1 MKLRAA
7 SKAIKWALAYTS
19 EAAQEPQTAKPV
31 PQLRI
36 EHMSLLRFG
45 SPLLVV
51 LFALL
56 LVSAPVSAQEDFS
69 RGDCNLDDQI
79 NIADAVLSLSIL
91 FSGAGPALCPDACD
105 VNDDGNTD
113 ISDPVSLLSV
123 LFSNAGPPP
132 PPISCGQDPTA
143 DGLGCPTTSS
153 NCQNTGCGPNGSA
166 CDDGDPCTVG
176 DVCINGVCEGVLIL
190 CDDGDP
196 CTDDICDN
204 GTCVF
209 IPIPGCGQI
218 SYSQDVYPQVIDTDC
233 TVCHA
238 PPSNFGGL
246 NLSNVGNDSY
256 GTLVNQPSA
265 ECASYDFV
273 EPGDSAA
280 SWLFRKI
287 EGTHV
292 EAAQAAGCSTA
303 AAGSQMPIGG
313 FCCLTPEQV
322 QLVKDWID
330 QGAAP

>member
-1 MKLRAA
+1 MRKTRM
-7 SKAIKWALAYTS
+7 T
-19 EAAQEPQTAKPV
+19 
-31 PQLRI
+31 
-36 EHMSLLRFG
+36 
-45 SPLLVV
+45 SPLLAV
-51 LFALL
+51 LFAMVL
-56 LVSAPVSAQEDFS
+56 STTSVSAQEDFS

-153 NCQNTGCGPNGSA
+153 NCQGAGCGPNGTP
-166 CDDGDPCTVG
+166 CDDGDPCTVN
-176 DVCINGVCEGVLIL
+176 DMCQNGICAGLPIV
-190 CDDGDP
+190 CDDNDP
-196 CTDDICDN
+196 CTDDFCDN
-204 GTCVF
+204 GNCIS

-218 SYSQDVYPQVIDTDC
+218 SYSQQVYPQVIDTDC

-246 NLSNVGNDSY
+246 NLSDINNDSY
-256 GTLVNQPSA
+256 GTIVNQASSECSA
-265 ECASYDFV
+265 YDFV
-273 EPGDSAA
+273 EPGDSSA

-292 EAAQAAGCSTA
+292 AAAQAAGCSTTG
-303 AAGSQMPIGG
+303 AGSQMPVGG
-313 FCCLTPEQV
+313 FCCLTPVQI

>member
-1 MKLRAA
+1 M
-7 SKAIKWALAYTS
+7 TN
-19 EAAQEPQTAKPV
+19 
-31 PQLRI
+31 
-36 EHMSLLRFG
+36 LRFI
-45 SPLLVV
+45 SPLVVV
-51 LFALL
+51 LFAMF
-56 LVSAPVSAQEDFS
+56 VATVPVSAQENFS

-113 ISDPVSLLSV
+113 ISDPVSLLSI

-132 PPISCGQDPTA
+132 APITCGQDPTP
-143 DGLGCPTTSS
+143 DGLDCPTTSS
-153 NCQNTGCGPNGSA
+153 GCTAPPA
-166 CDDGDPCTVG
+166 
-176 DVCINGVCEGVLIL
+176 E
-190 CDDGDP
+190 
-196 CTDDICDN
+196 ICDN
-204 GTCVF
+204 NVDDDLDGDIDCADSDCATDPVCL
-209 IPIPGCGQI
+209 PPTY
-218 SYSQDVYPQVIDTDC
+218 SYFGDVYPQVIQTDC

-246 NLSNVGNDSY
+246 NLEDSMTNDSY
-256 GTLVNQPSA
+256 ATLVNQPSA
-265 ECASYDFV
+265 ECGSYDFV
-273 EPGDSAA
+273 EPGDSSA

-292 EAAQAAGCSTA
+292 AAAQAAGCSTT

-313 FCCLTPEQV
+313 FCCLTPAQI